1 MPDQVETGGVR
12 RLRERGVIRVA
23 VSYAVIAWLL
33 LQIAD
38 VTFEPLGVPRWVMVS
53 LIVTAVLGF
62 PVAIALA
69 WFYEVGDRGIVLD
82 TAGEGVARPVVH
94 GLRRYADVAIIGV
107 LLVAVAVLLVR
118 QSDLGREGAGNST
131 IAVLPFQ
138 NLSTS
143 KDGEVL
149 ALGIAESV
157 LYQLANLAQLNVISR
172 TSSFAFTDRREDAQ
186 EIGRQ
191 LGARYLL
198 EGSVQ
203 SDRSRMRVTTQLVDT
218 QTGAEIWAMRFDRS
232 PGDIFAVQDEIA
244 VQVTQALELSVDPA
258 AMERMTGQG
267 TNNLGAYLA
276 FLQGRTLLAN
286 NRVVDMQE
294 AIGHFERSVKLDAGF
309 AAAYVSLAEAGLF
322 VAEYEV
328 TDDRQERFERALL
341 HGQELVE
348 KALELDPDSGAAYLQ
363 RAHLAAFDDLAAAEA
378 DYRRGLELSPNAAKG
393 YAGLAAV
400 VYETPSRRDEALE
413 LLDRARKL
421 DPLELSYDV
430 TKSAFLHYER
440 ADTRGADALLVGVLK
455 RNPRYSPALARL
467 GGLRHGKRQAANGI
481 RYWEQALALDPLLED
496 TRRALIRAYVDLGD
510 LPAAEQL
517 IEDEGLEP
525 SPRRLLL
532 LMYEGDWR
540 QAGEVAYESLAS
552 RTVSARDMGLHVAAI
567 RMHARATGEFDRAR
581 TALGEASGVR
591 WDAAGRAI
599 LPHEGSPLRD
609 AAIGLADVLLASGQ
623 ERQGRQLL
631 ATILARMRYE
641 LGELGRPELWY
652 YYWHPIALG
661 LNGERDAAIAMIERS
676 VANGAGLEDWWYFFE
691 PEPAYASLRQDARF
705 QATLR
710 TVRAYVEAQRR
721 ELDRLRAEGLVP
733 NRTAGNPPP
742 S

>member
-1 MPDQVETGGVR
+1 
-12 RLRERGVIRVA
+12 
-23 VSYAVIAWLL
+23 
-33 LQIAD
+33 
-38 VTFEPLGVPRWVMVS
+38 
-53 LIVTAVLGF
+53 
-62 PVAIALA
+62 
-69 WFYEVGDRGIVLD
+69 
-82 TAGEGVARPVVH
+82 
-94 GLRRYADVAIIGV
+94 
-107 LLVAVAVLLVR
+107 
-118 QSDLGREGAGNST
+118 
-131 IAVLPFQ
+131 
-138 NLSTS
+138 
-143 KDGEVL
+143 
-149 ALGIAESV
+149 
-157 LYQLANLAQLNVISR
+157 
-172 TSSFAFTDRREDAQ
+172 
-186 EIGRQ
+186 
-191 LGARYLL
+191 
-198 EGSVQ
+198 
-203 SDRSRMRVTTQLVDT
+203 
-218 QTGAEIWAMRFDRS
+218 
-232 PGDIFAVQDEIA
+232 
-244 VQVTQALELSVDPA
+244 
-258 AMERMTGQG
+258 
-267 TNNLGAYLA
+267 
-276 FLQGRTLLAN
+276 
-286 NRVVDMQE
+286 
-294 AIGHFERSVKLDAGF
+294 
-309 AAAYVSLAEAGLF
+309 
-322 VAEYEV
+322 
-328 TDDRQERFERALL
+328 
-341 HGQELVE
+341 
-348 KALELDPDSGAAYLQ
+348 
-363 RAHLAAFDDLAAAEA
+363 
-378 DYRRGLELSPNAAKG
+378 
-393 YAGLAAV
+393 
-400 VYETPSRRDEALE
+400 
-413 LLDRARKL
+413 
-421 DPLELSYDV
+421 ELSYDV